1 MEVLISF
8 TAEVAKFTVVPI
20 GREAGYLLLYKSNFK
35 KLEDCVKELDAARIT
50 WNHCVED
57 ERRNGKEIEAVVVNW
72 LKDANEL
79 IEKAN
84 KLREDPHHAN
94 VRCSIFPFPNL
105 ILRHQLSRKATK
117 ISKEAVDIQGK
128 AKFPRIAYLP
138 TPDEITFSYSS
149 TTRRLK
155 LENRELFKDKI
166 LKALQDLNANS
177 IGVYGL
183 DGAGKTTVVEEI
195 AEIAKHNKLF
205 DAVVMANVSR
215 YPDIRRIQGEI
226 SDQLKFTFTEETIV
240 GRASRLK
247 QKINEKNILVILD
260 DIWPAFELDKLGI
273 PLGDERTSRIQNKQN
288 TKQNVKQNI
297 EQYVCKLLMT
307 SSNKEVLLA
316 KEVEEEF
323 TFRLELLS
331 ELETWHLF
339 QFMVGDTVKDISLQ
353 SLAPQVA
360 QKCAGLPLL
369 IVTVARG
376 LKNKDI
382 HVWEYALRQLESNS
396 HAGMDM
402 ITRSTLE
409 LSYNLLVS
417 EEMKDI
423 FLLSST
429 LQDSDAEYLLKVA
442 MGLNI
447 FKNINT
453 VYDAR
458 NTLHNI
464 ILSLRASCLLDTCN
478 TSGQIQMNNYVRDV
492 AVSIALRDRH
502 VFVKENLSDLKEWPT
517 KDFRRSSQIILH
529 GCNVHKLPQRL
540 DCPNA
545 KFFYLDSAD
554 SFVEISNT
562 VFEGM
567 ESLQVLDLT
576 RLHLSP
582 LPTSFQSLSSLQTLC
597 LDQCVLENM
606 DAIGALRNLEILSL
620 VKSSMIKLPSEIE
633 KLTKL
638 RMLDLS
644 HSGIEVIPPNIIS
657 SLTTLEEL
665 YLGNTPIKWEEEYS
679 AKQNKNASLAELRQ
693 LSNLTAL
700 ELQIPEIWVL
710 PRDLKLMFEKLKKFK
725 IAIGEV
731 WEWDEMEMGN
741 LNTLMLKLGTSIH
754 LEHGIKAL
762 IKRVENLY
770 LDEVDDIQNVL
781 FQLNWE
787 GFPLLKLLHIQN
799 NAKMKHIVDSKER
812 NTVQVCFVNLEKLVL
827 ENLKNLERICHGRLE
842 VNSFG
847 KLSVIKVNN
856 CVQLKHLLSYSMVKG
871 LSHLSDIEVCQCT
884 SMTEIILED
893 RDPSADNDMA
903 NEKIEF
909 PSLHSLSLEHLPKLG
924 NFFAY
929 ESKSST
935 NERKYQRLEMYVPA
949 LFFGAQVFHFALIY
963 IEVIYIIFIL

>member
-1 MEVLISF
+1 MDVLIQF
-8 TAEVAKFTVVPI
+8 TTEVAKCTVVPI
-20 GREAGYLLLYKSNFK
+20 GHEASYSLLYKRNFK
-35 KLEDCVKELDAARIT
+35 KLENRVKELDAARVR
-50 WNHCVED
+50 WNHSVQD
-57 ERRNGKEIEAVVVNW
+57 ERRNGKEIETDVVNW
-72 LKDANEL
+72 LKDVNEL

-84 KLREDPHHAN
+84 KLREDPRRAN

-105 ILRHQLSRKATK
+105 IWRHQLSRKAFK
-117 ISKEAVDIQGK
+117 ISEKVVELQGK
-128 AKFPRIAYLP
+128 GKFDRVGYLP
-138 TPDEITFSYSS
+138 TLDQITFSYSS

-155 LENRELFKDKI
+155 LETRELFKDKI
-166 LKALQDLNANS
+166 LKALQDLNAHN

-195 AEIAKHNKLF
+195 AETTKHKKMF

-215 YPDIRRIQGEI
+215 NPDIGRIQMEI
-226 SDQLKFTFTEETIV
+226 ADQLNLTFIEETIV
-240 GRASRLK
+240 WRANRLRQRIK
-247 QKINEKNILVILD
+247 AEKTILVILD
-260 DIWPAFELDKLGI
+260 DIWPTFELEKVGI
-273 PLGDERTSRIQNKQN
+273 PLGDDRTSRIQNKQN
-288 TKQNVKQNI
+288 VKQNI
-297 EQYVCKLLMT
+297 DQNMKQNVCKLLMT
-307 SSNKEVLLA
+307 SNNKDVLLE
-316 KEVEEEF
+316 KEVEEEL
-323 TFRLELLS
+323 TFKLELLG

-339 QFMVGDTVKDISLQ
+339 QFMVGDKVKDTSLQ

-369 IVTVARG
+369 IVIVARS

-382 HVWEYALRQLESNS
+382 RVWEDALRQLESNS

-402 ITRSTLE
+402 KTRSALE

-429 LQDSDAEYLLKVA
+429 LQDRDAEYLLKVA

-447 FKNINT
+447 FKDINT

-464 ILSLRASCLLDTCN
+464 IQSLQASCLLDKCN
-478 TSGQIQMNNYVRDV
+478 TSRQIQMNNYVRDV

-517 KDFRRSSQIILH
+517 KDFQRSSQIILY
-529 GCNVHKLPQRL
+529 GCNVRKLPERL

-545 KFFYLDSAD
+545 KYFYLDSAE

-576 RLHLSP
+576 GLNLSL

-597 LDQCVLENM
+597 LDRCVLENM

-620 VKSSMIKLPSEIE
+620 VKSSMIKLPREIV

-638 RMLDLS
+638 RMLDLTD
-644 HSGIEVIPPNIIS
+644 SGIEVIPSNIIS
-657 SLTTLEEL
+657 SFTTLEEL
-665 YLGNTPIKWEEEYS
+665 YLGNTSVKWEEENS

-693 LSNLTAL
+693 LSNLSVL
-700 ELQIPEIWVL
+700 ELQIPEAWVL

-731 WEWDEMEMGN
+731 WEWDEMENGN
-741 LNTLMLKLGTSIH
+741 LNTLMLKLETSIH

-762 IKRVENLY
+762 VKRVENLY
-770 LDEVDDIQNVL
+770 LDEVDGIQNVL

-799 NAKMKHIVDSKER
+799 NAKIKFIVDSTER
-812 NTVQVCFVNLEKLVL
+812 KTVQVCFINLEKLVL
-827 ENLKNLERICHGRLE
+827 RNLKNLERICHGRLE
-842 VNSFG
+842 HSSFG

-856 CVQLKHLLSYSMVKG
+856 CVQLKYLLSYSMVKG
-871 LSHLSDIEVCQCT
+871 LSHLSEIEVCQCN
-884 SMTEIILED
+884 SMMEIILED
-893 RDPSADNDMA
+893 RDSSADNDVT

-909 PSLHSLSLEHLPKLG
+909 PSLHSLTLDHLPKLD
-924 NFFAY
+924 NFLSH
-929 ESKSST
+929 ESKSSM
-935 NERKYQRLEMYVPA
+935 NEREYQRLEMFVPA
-949 LFFGAQVFHFALIY
+949 LFFGAQVFYFALIY
-963 IEVIYIIFIL
+963 IEIT

>member
-1 MEVLISF
+1 MDVLIQF
-8 TAEVAKFTVVPI
+8 TAELAKCTIVPI
-20 GREAGYLLLYKSNFK
+20 VHEAGYSLLYKRNFK
-35 KLEDCVKELDAARIT
+35 KLENRVKELDAARVR
-50 WNHCVED
+50 WDHSVQD
-57 ERRNGKEIEAVVVNW
+57 EIGNGKEIETDVVNW

-84 KLREDPHHAN
+84 KLREDPRRAN
-94 VRCSIFPFPNL
+94 VRCSINSFPNL
-105 ILRHQLSRKATK
+105 IWRHQLSRKAFK
-117 ISKEAVDIQGK
+117 ISENIFEIQGK
-128 AKFPRIAYLP
+128 GKFDRVGYLP
-138 TPDEITFSYSS
+138 TLDQITFSYSS

-155 LENRELFKDKI
+155 LETRELFIDKI
-166 LKALQDLNANS
+166 LKALLDLNAHN

-195 AEIAKHNKLF
+195 AETTKHKKMF

-215 YPDIRRIQGEI
+215 NPDIERIQMEI
-226 SDQLKFTFTEETIV
+226 AEQLNLTFIEKTIV
-240 GRASRLK
+240 GRANRLRQRIK
-247 QKINEKNILVILD
+247 AEKTILVILD
-260 DIWPAFELDKLGI
+260 DIWPTFELEKVGI
-273 PLGDERTSRIQNKQN
+273 PLGDDRTSRIQNKQN
-288 TKQNVKQNI
+288 IEQNVKQN
-297 EQYVCKLLMT
+297 VCKLLMT
-307 SSNKEVLLA
+307 SNNKDVLLE

-323 TFRLELLS
+323 TFRLELLG

-339 QFMVGDTVKDISLQ
+339 QFMVGDKVKDTSLQ

-369 IVTVARG
+369 IVTVGRG

-382 HVWEYALRQLESNS
+382 RVWEDALRQLESNS

-402 ITRSTLE
+402 KTYSTLE

-417 EEMKDI
+417 QAMKDI

-429 LQDSDAEYLLKVA
+429 LQDIDTEYLLKVA

-447 FKNINT
+447 FKDINT
-453 VYDAR
+453 VYHAR
-458 NTLHNI
+458 NTLHSI
-464 ILSLRASCLLDTCN
+464 ILSLQASCLLDKCN
-478 TSGQIQMNNYVRDV
+478 TSGKIQMNNYVRDV
-492 AVSIALRDRH
+492 AVSIALRDQH
-502 VFVKENLSDLKEWPT
+502 VFVKEKLSDLKEWPT
-517 KDFRRSSQIILH
+517 KDFRESSQIILY
-529 GCNVHKLPQRL
+529 GCNVRKLPERL

-545 KFFYLDSAD
+545 KFFFFESVQP
-554 SFVEISNT
+554 SVEISNI

-567 ESLQVLDLT
+567 ESLQVLDLKG
-576 RLHLSP
+576 LNLSA
-582 LPTSFQSLSSLQTLC
+582 LPTSFQSISSLQTLC
-597 LDQCVLENM
+597 LDHCVLENM
-606 DAIGALRNLEILSL
+606 DAIGSLRNLEILSL

-644 HSGIEVIPPNIIS
+644 HSGIEEIPPNIIS

-665 YLGNTPIKWEEEYS
+665 YLGHTSIKWEEENS
-679 AKQNKNASLAELRQ
+679 PKQNKNASLAELRQ
-693 LSNLTAL
+693 LSNLTVL

-725 IAIGEV
+725 IVIGKV
-731 WEWDEMEMGN
+731 WEWVQMEKGN

-770 LDEVDDIQNVL
+770 LDEVDGIQNVL

-799 NAKMKHIVDSKER
+799 NAKMKHIVDSTER
-812 NTVQVCFVNLEKLVL
+812 NTVQVCFINLEKLLL

-842 VNSFG
+842 ANSFG

-856 CVQLKHLLSYSMVKG
+856 CVQLKYLLSYSMVMG
-871 LSHLSDIEVCQCT
+871 LSHLSEIKVCQCT

-893 RDPSADNDMA
+893 RDSSGDNDIT
-903 NEKIEF
+903 NEKFEF
-909 PSLHSLSLEHLPKLG
+909 PSLHSLILEHLPKLD
-924 NFFAY
+924 NFFSY
-929 ESKSST
+929 ESKSSK
-935 NERKYQRLEMYVPA
+935 NERKHQRLEMYVPA
-949 LFFGAQVFHFALIY
+949 LFFGAQVLYFTLIY
-963 IEVIYIIFIL
+963 IEVTYIIFIL